1 MRRRTR
7 RTLFL
12 ALIVAVGAAGALGG
26 WLWWRT
32 VKPESV
38 QAESVRV
45 STAQAADAQVSGTQI
60 GDKTVRSK
68 ASKAAAAIQV
78 SEPVFTAEER
88 QQLQSLQQALDNEDC
103 TKVLSL
109 AKDLALCANR
119 EVRAKL
125 PEALGWFGPKAL
137 VQLTNLLFDPDKE
150 IAAAAIEQWKHALNQ
165 LEEANLK
172 AQVMEAGLLAID
184 DEEALGDLMMELNDL
199 SNSQQMAILLKLLEQ
214 GDNLPAQNAAKD
226 QYLFLT
232 GDDYSGTKAA
242 ESWLKENPDEE

>member
-1 MRRRTR
+1 MQ
-7 RTLFL
+7 F
-12 ALIVAVGAAGALGG
+12 
-26 WLWWRT
+26 
-32 VKPESV
+32 
-38 QAESVRV
+38 
-45 STAQAADAQVSGTQI
+45 
-60 GDKTVRSK
+60 
-68 ASKAAAAIQV
+68 
-78 SEPVFTAEER
+78 
-88 QQLQSLQQALDNEDC
+88 LQQALDNEDC
-103 TKVLSL
+103 AKVLAL

-119 EVRAKL
+119 DVRAKL

-150 IAAAAIEQWKHALNQ
+150 IAAAAVEQWKHALNQ

>member
-68 ASKAAAAIQV
+68 ASKVAAAIQV

>member
-1 MRRRTR
+1 MRKRTR

-12 ALIVAVGAAGALGG
+12 ALAVAIGAAGALGG

-32 VKPESV
+32 VKPEPT
-38 QAESVRV
+38 QAESARV
-45 STAQAADAQVSGTQI
+45 STARSTDAQPSGAQI
-60 GDKTVRSK
+60 GDKPAKGK
-68 ASKAAAAIQV
+68 APKAASAVQAG
-78 SEPVFTAEER
+78 EPVFTAEEQ
-88 QQLQSLQQALDNEDC
+88 QQLQSLQQALDDENC
-103 TKVLSL
+103 AKVLAL

-150 IAAAAIEQWKHALNQ
+150 IAAAAVEQWKNALNQ
-165 LEEANLK
+165 LEDANLK
-172 AQVMEAGLLAID
+172 AQVMESGLLAIT
-184 DEEALGDLMMELNDL
+184 DEDALGDLMMELNDL

>member
-1 MRRRTR
+1 MRKRTR

-12 ALIVAVGAAGALGG
+12 ALAVAIGAGGALGG

-32 VKPESV
+32 VKPESA
-38 QAESVRV
+38 QAESAHAP
-45 STAQAADAQVSGTQI
+45 TARSADAQPSGAQI
-60 GDKTVRSK
+60 GDKPAKGK
-68 ASKAAAAIQV
+68 APKATAAVQAG
-78 SEPVFTAEER
+78 EPVFTAEER
-88 QQLQSLQQALDNEDC
+88 QQLQSLQQALDDENC
-103 TKVLSL
+103 AKVLTL
-109 AKDLALCANR
+109 AKDLALCGNR

-150 IAAAAIEQWKHALNQ
+150 IAAAAVEQWKNALNQ
-165 LEEANLK
+165 LEDANLK
-172 AQVMEAGLLAID
+172 AQVMESGLLAIT
-184 DEEALGDLMMELNDL
+184 DEDALGDLMMELNDL